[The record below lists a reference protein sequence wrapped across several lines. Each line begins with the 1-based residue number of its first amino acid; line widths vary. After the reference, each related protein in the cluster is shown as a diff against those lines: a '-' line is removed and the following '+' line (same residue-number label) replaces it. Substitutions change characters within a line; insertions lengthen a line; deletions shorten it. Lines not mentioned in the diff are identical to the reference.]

1 MLDQVYST
9 NFKNLFCSVVIL
21 FLSFEGLYESLSKA
35 FFRCALGAHAGSSAF
50 PGKAWMF
57 NEKAASGD
65 SNFTKQQMQKYELKA
80 FIEQNIFA
88 KRFRQIQ
95 EIHS

>member
-35 FFRCALGAHAGSSAF
+35 FFRCALGAHARSSAF
-50 PGKAWMF
+50 PGKAW
-57 NEKAASGD
+57 KSVHLRTGRRGK
-65 SNFTKQQMQKYELKA
+65 SNRVRVHT
-80 FIEQNIFA
+80 QNVFW
-88 KRFRQIQ
+88 
-95 EIHS
+95 IHFF